1 MSNHGEEIIEKINNN
16 DEIAFI
22 NFLLA
27 ISKNKIEREK
37 LDLDRIEKT
46 LLLKKDFPFEAKAY
60 YCNVFERKKF
70 MKILESDIKSNPDKY
85 DCHALL
91 YAASKSGTESKHIL
105 LKKSFEKYNEKN
117 HDRYKFELA
126 SYDLLVS
133 FFNLLMR
140 DFELQEKAA
149 EVFSNNNSLIRL
161 ICISNQ
167 TNLEKKVS
175 KLVTLWTSGYLN
187 EDDKNYIMDQLDF
200 FASNLEENSEQL
212 NSLLEIIS
220 VLKNTEH
227 KLTLKIS

>member
-1 MSNHGEEIIEKINNN
+1 M
-16 DEIAFI
+16 
-22 NFLLA
+22 
-27 ISKNKIEREK
+27 
-37 LDLDRIEKT
+37 
-46 LLLKKDFPFEAKAY
+46 
-60 YCNVFERKKF
+60 
-70 MKILESDIKSNPDKY
+70 
-85 DCHALL
+85 
-91 YAASKSGTESKHIL
+91 
-105 LKKSFEKYNEKN
+105 
-117 HDRYKFELA
+117 A

-140 DFELQEKAA
+140 NSELQEKAA
-149 EVFSNNNSLIRL
+149 EVFSNNNNLIRL